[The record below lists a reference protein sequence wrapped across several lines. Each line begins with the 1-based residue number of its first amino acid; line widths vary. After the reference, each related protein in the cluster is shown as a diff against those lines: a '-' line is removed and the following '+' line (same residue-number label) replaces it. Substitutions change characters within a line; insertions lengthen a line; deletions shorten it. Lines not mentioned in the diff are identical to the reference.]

1 MKTDFSKILVKVNY
15 SNCQEALNKE
25 IEKYEKRFHQIL
37 TICRQKKNERD
48 HIDTRESNTPSLLN
62 SSTKNGNFKKKILAA
77 N

>member
-37 TICRQKKNERD
+37 AICRQKKNERG
-48 HIDTRESNTPSLLN
+48 HIDARESNTPSLRN
-62 SSTKNGNFKKKILAA
+62 SSTENGNFKKKILAA